1 MKEEYN
7 MKINF
12 GINFRRDL
20 VEFFPYRTAIIKG
33 GMVDITPDYQEYLK
47 ILNKAC
53 RVAGVKPDNHIC
65 FRTTSNAIMF
75 SDGCIS
81 IAKPEALVVGNW

>member
-1 MKEEYN
+1 

-12 GINFRRDL
+12 GINFKKGS

-33 GMVDITPDYQEYLK
+33 GMVEVAPDYQEYLK
-47 ILNKAC
+47 LLNKVC
-53 RVAGVKPDNHIC
+53 KVAGVKPDNHIC
-65 FRTTSNAIMF
+65 FRTSTNAIMF

-81 IAKPEALVVGNW
+81 ISKPEALVEGDW